1 MPHPAAQIYSDEIPV
16 MSKTLTAATYDD
28 IDLSDDRIEKRKKF
42 DNEQLDVPIDREEE
56 KEIVRALDRRML
68 PLFCVFY
75 FTDFLDRA
83 NIGNAK

>member
-1 MPHPAAQIYSDEIPV
+1 
-16 MSKTLTAATYDD
+16 MSKTLRSTTTFED
-28 IDLSDDRIEKRKKF
+28 IDLSDNKLGAEHKECTRDV
-42 DNEQLDVPIDREEE
+42 EQLDTLIDPEEE

-83 NIGNAK
+83 NIGNAKYVFK